1 MKIGDWGIKVG
12 AVLLACFLWFH
23 AVTEHKY
30 TREVNIRL
38 IVENPPLVDTPSNHP
53 IIIAN
58 KVPDRVSVQIKG
70 SGKDILLVE
79 EDDFLLRLR
88 TDGEV
93 GSRRIYRLQ
102 LDQIEKRDS
111 ELDVEVEEIVAPSEL
126 EVRFDLRVQ
135 RKLPVAHN
143 VEVQVAPAH
152 ILVGSLSIKPSHVS
166 IVGPRNTVDTMEYIA
181 TDTLRLDNV
190 RDDVDERVSLS
201 TGWDNLWTLEQRSVR
216 VQADVQILADND
228 MAGVPV
234 AIRNAAG
241 RRLRTDPEF
250 VMVKVRGGVEVVSN
264 LNPQVDLD
272 LYVNYVPF
280 QDGNYPVLSPDGD
293 ALFEILE
300 ITPSQV
306 NIVSR

>member
-88 TDGEV
+88 TDGDIS
-93 GSRRIYRLQ
+93 SRRIYRLQ

-111 ELDVEVEEIVAPSEL
+111 ELEVEVEEIVAPSEL
-126 EVRFDLRVQ
+126 EVRFDLRVE

-143 VEVQVAPAH
+143 VDVQVAPAH

-166 IVGPRNTVDTMEYIA
+166 IVGPRNTVDKMEYIA
-181 TDTLRLDNV
+181 TDTLRLDDV

-201 TGWDNLWTLEQRSVR
+201 TGGDNLWTLRQRSVR

>member
-1 MKIGDWGIKVG
+1 MKIGDWGIRFG

-23 AVTEHKY
+23 AVTEHNY

-38 IVENPPLVDTPSNHP
+38 IVENPPLVDTPSNHS

-58 KVPDRVSVQIKG
+58 KVPDRVLVQIKG
-70 SGKDILLVE
+70 SGKDVLLVE
-79 EDDFLLRLR
+79 EDDFFLRLR
-88 TDGEV
+88 TEGEV

-126 EVRFDLRVQ
+126 EVRFDLRVE
-135 RKLPVAHN
+135 RKLPVVHN
-143 VEVQVAPAH
+143 VDVQVAPAH

-166 IVGPRNTVDTMEYIA
+166 VVGPRSAVDIIEYIA
-181 TDTLRLDNV
+181 TDTLRLDDV

-201 TGWDNLWTLEQRSVR
+201 TGGDNLWTLGQRSVR

-228 MAGVPV
+228 IAGVPV
-234 AIRNAAG
+234 VILNAGG

-250 VMVKVRGGVEVVSN
+250 VMVKVRGGVDVVSN
-264 LNPQVDLD
+264 LNPQVDLN

-280 QDGNYPVLSPDGD
+280 QEGNYPVLSPDGD

>member
-1 MKIGDWGIKVG
+1 MKISDWGIRVG

-23 AVTEHKY
+23 AVTEHTY

-38 IVENPPLVDTPSNHP
+38 IVENPPLVDTPSNRP
-53 IIIAN
+53 VIIAN
-58 KVPDRVSVQIKG
+58 RVPDRALVQIKG

-79 EDDFLLRLR
+79 KEDFVLRLR
-88 TDGEV
+88 TEGEV

-111 ELDVEVEEIVAPSEL
+111 ELDVEVEEIIAPSEL
-126 EVRFDLRVQ
+126 EVRFDLRIE
-135 RKLPVAHN
+135 RKLPVALN
-143 VEVQVAPAH
+143 VNVQVAPAH
-152 ILVGSLSIKPSHVS
+152 VLVGSLSIKPSRVS
-166 IVGPRNTVDTMEYIA
+166 IVGPRKTVDAMEYIA
-181 TDTLRLDNV
+181 TDTLLLDDV

-201 TGWDNLWTLEQRSVR
+201 TREGDLWVLGQRSVR

-228 MAGVPV
+228 LTGVPV
-234 AIRNAAG
+234 LIRNAGG
-241 RRLRTDPEF
+241 RQLRADPEF
-250 VMVKVRGGVEVVSN
+250 VKVKVRGGVDVVSN
-264 LNPQVDLD
+264 LNPQVDLN

-280 QDGNYPVLSPDGD
+280 QEGNYPVLSPDGD
-293 ALFEILE
+293 ALFEVLE

>member
-1 MKIGDWGIKVG
+1 MKIGDWGIRVG

-23 AVTEHKY
+23 AVTEHNY
-30 TREVNIRL
+30 TREVKIRL
-38 IVENPPLVDTPSNHP
+38 IVENPPLVDTPSNHS
-53 IIIAN
+53 IIVAN
-58 KVPDRVSVQIKG
+58 KVPDRVLVQIKG
-70 SGKDILLVE
+70 AGKDILLVE
-79 EDDFLLRLR
+79 EDDFFLRLR
-88 TDGEV
+88 TEGEV

-102 LDQIEKRDS
+102 LDQIEKRDP

-126 EVRFDLRVQ
+126 EVRFDLRVE

-143 VEVQVAPAH
+143 VDVQVAPAH

-166 IVGPRNTVDTMEYIA
+166 IVGPRNTVDAMEYIA
-181 TDTLRLDNV
+181 TDTLQLDDV

-201 TGWDNLWTLEQRSVR
+201 TGGDNLWTLGQRSVR

-228 MAGVPV
+228 IAGVPIV
-234 AIRNAAG
+234 ILNAGG
-241 RRLRTDPEF
+241 RLLRTDPEF
-250 VMVKVRGGVEVVSN
+250 VMVKVRGGVDVVSN
-264 LNPQVDLD
+264 LNPQVDLN

-280 QDGNYPVLSPDGD
+280 QEGNYPVLSPDGD